1 MPIVGYIVQYSN
13 EDDYTIY
20 HGFMKLY
27 KHFSDALE
35 HAQELM
41 RGFIMIQGEG
51 IQVFR
56 SNKPTKKECDEQG
69 SVVVFESR
77 DYIVWIDA
85 VVSEN

>member
-20 HGFMKLY
+20 HGFMRLY
-27 KHFSDALE
+27 KQFSDALE

-41 RGFIMIQGEG
+41 RGFMLTQGEG
-51 IQVFR
+51 IQIFR
-56 SNKPTKKECDEQG
+56 SAKPTKKECDDQG

-85 VVSEN
+85 VICEN